1 MAAEIIGID
10 RIEKYSQ
17 KYEYKKIK
25 LMNGNNI
32 VYQRRLR
39 DGESQEELFADFREF
54 VDENILPNNFR
65 DYKFELMGSRNPE
78 PDAKLNTIVKTIV
91 SFNERPSLAS
101 NLGNN
106 QNTNNNTISLQS
118 HIALVEEN
126 AKLRSEIVLL
136 ENQIDE
142 LLAAEE
148 EEQEEKEEIG
158 STPETIGQAVNQSLM
173 GKIPQLIDIGLA
185 MLANMAMKTPQPT
198 QTTALNGIPET
209 DALLEEFRKINPS
222 IDEDLKKLFVLAQTQ
237 PDFFNMMLNQLRNMV
252 K

>member
-10 RIEKYSQ
+10 RIDKYSQ

-39 DGESQEELFADFREF
+39 DGESQDDLFADFREF

-91 SFNERPSLAS
+91 AFNERPSLAS
-101 NLGNN
+101 NLGNS
-106 QNTNNNTISLQS
+106 QNTGSNSISLQS

-142 LLAAEE
+142 LLAASEE
-148 EEQEEKEEIG
+148 EEEKEEIG

-185 MLANMAMKTPQPT
+185 MLANMAMKGQPA

-222 IDEDLKKLFVLAQTQ
+222 IDEDLKKLYVLAQTQ
-237 PDFFNMMLNQLRNMV
+237 PDFFNMMLNQLRTMV